1 MEGGA
6 TQLPV
11 DSPQGGTP
19 RSPSYRVLIVDYA
32 ARGPFVNG
40 VTALPLLL
48 RPTLTRSERKA
59 AHALAEA
66 AGLNHASSAV
76 ISGDGGSGSSGKAP
90 RQLKIWWKDSATGP
104 VVLDAF
110 ADVPRQLP
118 ARDTAAAV
126 TADAAAAAA
135 RAPEL
140 STRGGAHW
148 VVWAARVAAVWISGY
163 NICSR
168 RGRLDHAVLASAAL
182 GTLCHSTF
190 VRPRPRAFDEV
201 NSPLR
206 LLRKAETVLNA
217 RSSQLLVVIERSTD
231 SHNYSAV
238 LRTAEALGVQHV
250 WTVQAPPEVRT
261 HSNSQRKPSATSSS
275 WARVEEERR
284 QHVAFARGAARWLTL
299 RDFPTSEAAI
309 AAMRADGREIW
320 VTELGQSSEILTRD
334 EVMPRRLA
342 VVFGSESS
350 GISSAMAAAA
360 DRSVYLP
367 LHGMADSLNLSV
379 SAALIMHSLLGANE
393 ATTRGT
399 LSRDEKIALRAR
411 FYEQLARSDAERVA
425 FAELVSTP
433 PPPFDDVRRPDA
445 HRVPWVSKRQ
455 KARDAA
461 ANRTLAATM
470 GGSGGSEGSGGP

>member
-1 MEGGA
+1 MD
-6 TQLPV
+6 LPIYKV
-11 DSPQGGTP
+11 SGKTFLLALLQTSRRFD
-19 RSPSYRVLIVDYA
+19 RAARDREERVLPPKVFISPKRTSYSK
-32 ARGPFVNG
+32 R
-40 VTALPLLL
+40 TLL

-217 RSSQLLVVIERSTD
+217 RSSQLLVVIERS
-231 SHNYSAV
+231 Y
-238 LRTAEALGVQHV
+238 
-250 WTVQAPPEVRT
+250 
-261 HSNSQRKPSATSSS
+261 
-275 WARVEEERR
+275 
-284 QHVAFARGAARWLTL
+284 
-299 RDFPTSEAAI
+299 I
-309 AAMRADGREIW
+309 
-320 VTELGQSSEILTRD
+320 
-334 EVMPRRLA
+334 
-342 VVFGSESS
+342 
-350 GISSAMAAAA
+350 
-360 DRSVYLP
+360 YL
-367 LHGMADSLNLSV
+367 V
-379 SAALIMHSLLGANE
+379 
-393 ATTRGT
+393 
-399 LSRDEKIALRAR
+399 
-411 FYEQLARSDAERVA
+411 
-425 FAELVSTP
+425 
-433 PPPFDDVRRPDA
+433 
-445 HRVPWVSKRQ
+445 
-455 KARDAA
+455 
-461 ANRTLAATM
+461 
-470 GGSGGSEGSGGP
+470 